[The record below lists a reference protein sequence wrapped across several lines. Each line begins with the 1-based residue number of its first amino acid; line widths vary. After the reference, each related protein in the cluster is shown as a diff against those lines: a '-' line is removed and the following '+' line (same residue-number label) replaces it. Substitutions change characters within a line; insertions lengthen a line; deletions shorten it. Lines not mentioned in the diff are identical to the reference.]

1 MKSKGLIIALAVV
14 GSIILLGIMVITW
27 GVRTYNG
34 IVAMDE
40 SVNGAWSQ
48 VQNQYQRRFD
58 LIPNLVETVKGYATH
73 EKETLE
79 NVTNAR
85 AKVGQM
91 VISPEVLK
99 NPQSFQMFEK
109 AQGELSSALTRLM
122 AVSENYPNLKANE
135 NFLQLQ
141 SQLEGTENR
150 ISVERKRFNEVVQVY
165 NTRIKTIPTSFIA
178 GFGGFAAR
186 PYFQSAQGADTAPK
200 VKF

>member
-1 MKSKGLIIALAVV
+1 MKSKGLIIALAIV
-14 GSIILLGIMVITW
+14 GGIILLGIMTISW
-27 GVRTYNG
+27 GVSTYNTLVG
-34 IVAMDE
+34 MDE

-99 NPQSFQMFEK
+99 NPQAFQMFEK
-109 AQGELSSALTRLM
+109 AQGELTSALTRLM

-141 SQLEGTENR
+141 AQLEGTENR
-150 ISVERKRFNEVVQVY
+150 ISVERKRFNEVVQAY
-165 NTRIKTIPTSFIA
+165 NSKIRTVPTSLVA
-178 GFGGFAAR
+178 GFGGFTAKQ
-186 PYFQSAQGADTAPK
+186 YFQAAAGAESAPK